1 MQFTPV
7 NSLLN
12 GLEEATR
19 FPTQS
24 FLQDYEIP
32 AGASQMVARVEWD
45 NLNNK
50 HLLAYGTFT
59 ENSQI

>member
-1 MQFTPV
+1 MQFTSV
-7 NSLLN
+7 NSSLN
-12 GLEEATR
+12 RLEDATR

-24 FLQDYEIP
+24 FLQDYEIA
-32 AGASQMVARVEWD
+32 AGASQRVARVEWD

-50 HLLAYGTFT
+50 HLLAYRTFT